1 MVRQPIQNAGLDE
14 PAMKCEDGADR
25 RDPEIEKGALSRP
38 EAANMEFG
46 PAPIRREGDGRLSK

>member
-1 MVRQPIQNAGLDE
+1 
-14 PAMKCEDGADR
+14 MKCEDRADR

-38 EAANMEFG
+38 VAANMEFG